1 MSEKRTS
8 ALTVEETLTYT
19 FQLGIMRNVERELSR
34 QKRRR
39 TPNWL
44 LVRDYLLGHTSH
56 GGSTS
61 CFQHC
66 HYLGVDPEGYSFW
79 KETPPPNS

>member
-1 MSEKRTS
+1 MTRTS
-8 ALTVEETLTYT
+8 ALDVEETLSFK
-19 FQLGIMRNVERELSR
+19 FQLGIMRNVEREISKR
-34 QKRRR
+34 QRKHFQ
-39 TPNWL
+39 NWQ
-44 LVRDYLLGHTSH
+44 LVRRYLLGHTSH